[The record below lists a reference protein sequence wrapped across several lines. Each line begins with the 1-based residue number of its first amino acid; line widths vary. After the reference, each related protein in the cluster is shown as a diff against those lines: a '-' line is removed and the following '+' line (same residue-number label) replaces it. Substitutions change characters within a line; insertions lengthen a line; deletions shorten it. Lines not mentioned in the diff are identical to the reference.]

1 MWASVH
7 RLWVVI
13 PKWFK
18 RQKRPHIYAWDEN
31 SRHMHEEK
39 VVKDVSY
46 YARQCGYDIRDEDV
60 ETQDG
65 YFLRSAML
73 SLSSRLSLTFI
84 PVCIV

>member
-13 PKWFK
+13 PKWLR
-18 RQKRPHIYAWDEN
+18 RQKKPHVYAWDEN
-31 SRHMHEEK
+31 TRHIREEK
-39 VVKDVSY
+39 VVKDVGY

-65 YFLRSAML
+65 YFLR
-73 SLSSRLSLTFI
+73 
-84 PVCIV
+84 